1 VPVPGEG
8 SSNVAGVGSSGSG
21 DVSDDTSSSGSS
33 HGAAA
38 EGTNSETASSAAD
51 SSSQLE
57 FSHLGIWL
65 SLLFVMLTLTPVAIW
80 TVIKTSREN
89 DDTTGSNEVPYQKLD
104 TQQILG
110 KIIKR

>member
-21 DVSDDTSSSGSS
+21 DVSGDTSSSGSS

-80 TVIKTSREN
+80 TVIKTSRE
-89 DDTTGSNEVPYQKLD
+89 DDATGSSEVPYQKLD